1 MTSEKYNS
9 ALTEADEHLHNPT
22 DELKWRE
29 SYYFNWVD
37 LKNKISG
44 FSTIGILPNE
54 KKREFVFLLFM
65 DEKNEVYYKEPPLLK
80 YEQNIGTML
89 KEKRLSYR
97 LINPFKN
104 WEIEY
109 NSRKLNLKINFKP
122 RFPTYYF
129 GLDSSASWHQHFEAS
144 GQIKGILKLKDSA
157 PIKINGFG
165 QRDKSWGYRDW
176 HQFDKWYAGH
186 FQFKDWSCTFRK
198 DYYNDTI
205 DLSGHISSKEGNTPI
220 STIEIKTIKD
230 NDQFKSPV
238 RTNYLI
244 TDINDKSF
252 KINAKRI
259 MNDSLIRFARNF
271 QGGFTELFEQMVV
284 MTNKESGEVGSG
296 MMEHL
301 RTFKSNS

>member
-1 MTSEKYNS
+1 MNAGKLNS
-9 ALTEADEHLHNPT
+9 SFTEADELLHKPT
-22 DELKWRE
+22 DEDKWRE

-37 LKNKISG
+37 LENKISG

-54 KKREFVFLLFM
+54 KKREFVFLLFL
-65 DEKNEVYYKEPPLLK
+65 DDKNEVYYKEPPLLK
-80 YEQNIGTML
+80 YEKEISIML

-97 LINPFKN
+97 LIKPFKH

-109 NSRKLNLKINFKP
+109 NSRKMKFKINFKT
-122 RFPTYYF
+122 RFPTYNF

-144 GQIKGILKLKDSA
+144 GQIQGILKLKDRN

-198 DYYNDTI
+198 DYYKDKI
-205 DLSGHISSKEGNTPI
+205 DLSGHVSNKQGNFPI
-220 STIEIKTIKD
+220 STLEIETIED
-230 NDQFKSPV
+230 DDQFKSPL
-238 RTNYLI
+238 RTVYSI
-244 TDINDKSF
+244 TDINGDSF
-252 KINAKRI
+252 KVSAKRI
-259 MNDSLIRFARNF
+259 KKDSFIRFARNF
-271 QGGFTELFEQMVV
+271 SGGFTELFEQMVV
-284 MTNKESGEVGSG
+284 MKNTESGEVGSG

>member
-144 GQIKGILKLKDSA
+144 GQIKGILIRK
-157 PIKINGFG
+157 
-165 QRDKSWGYRDW
+165 
-176 HQFDKWYAGH
+176 KW
-186 FQFKDWSCTFRK
+186 K
-198 DYYNDTI
+198 
-205 DLSGHISSKEGNTPI
+205 
-220 STIEIKTIKD
+220 
-230 NDQFKSPV
+230 
-238 RTNYLI
+238 
-244 TDINDKSF
+244 
-252 KINAKRI
+252 
-259 MNDSLIRFARNF
+259 
-271 QGGFTELFEQMVV
+271 
-284 MTNKESGEVGSG
+284 
-296 MMEHL
+296 
-301 RTFKSNS
+301 